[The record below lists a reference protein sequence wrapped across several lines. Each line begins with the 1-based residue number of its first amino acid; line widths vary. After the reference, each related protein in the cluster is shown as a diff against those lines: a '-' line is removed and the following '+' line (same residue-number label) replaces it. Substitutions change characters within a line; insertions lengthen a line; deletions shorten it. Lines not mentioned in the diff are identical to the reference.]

1 MTAYWV
7 NTVRELK
14 DADKLARYA
23 ELATPAIAAHGGRF
37 IARGLPEAA
46 FEEGT
51 LDRTAIIEF
60 PSVEAAVAAYE
71 SEALSGRARRPRWW
85 CRARHPHHPRRLSP
99 VRRRGTPQT
108 AKRRPPGLGGARL
121 WCDRRVQSSPP
132 GTTSG
137 RSGALP

>member
-51 LDRTAIIEF
+51 LERTAIIEF
-60 PSVEAAVAAYE
+60 PSVADAVAAYE
-71 SEALSGRARRPRWW
+71 SDAYRLALA
-85 CRARHPHHPRRLSP
+85 ALD
-99 VRRRGTPQT
+99 
-108 AKRRPPGLGGARL
+108 GGAVR
-121 WCDRRVQSSPP
+121 DIRIIPAV
-132 GTTSG
+132 
-137 RSGALP
+137 

>member
-7 NTVRELK
+7 NMVRELK

-23 ELATPAIAAHGGRF
+23 ELAVPAITAFGGRF

-51 LDRTAIIEF
+51 LERTAIIEF

-71 SEALSGRARRPRWW
+71 SDAYRVALAALDDGA
-85 CRARHPHHPRRLSP
+85 
-99 VRRRGTPQT
+99 VRDIRIIP
-108 AKRRPPGLGGARL
+108 A
-121 WCDRRVQSSPP
+121 V
-132 GTTSG
+132 
-137 RSGALP
+137 